1 MPRLLE
7 TAMRF
12 AIARS
17 GVAVVV
23 IAEEIL
29 LHHARGDTP
38 PAMIRPTRS
47 VIRPSEDELLA
58 AVEILNAAERV
69 TILAGAGCQG
79 AHDELTAVAGALQ
92 APVVHSLRGKEFVAY
107 DNPLRR
113 RHDRAAR
120 V

>member
-1 MPRLLE
+1 MPRVLE

-12 AIARS
+12 AIERS

-29 LHHARGDTP
+29 LHHAPDDKP
-38 PAMIRPTRS
+38 PATIRPTKS

-58 AVEILNAAERV
+58 AAEVLNAAERV

-79 AHDELTAVAGALQ
+79 AHDELIAVAGALQ
-92 APVVHSLRGKEFVAY
+92 APVVHALRGKEFVAY
-107 DNPLRR
+107 DI
-113 RHDRAAR
+113 ATTSA
-120 V
+120 